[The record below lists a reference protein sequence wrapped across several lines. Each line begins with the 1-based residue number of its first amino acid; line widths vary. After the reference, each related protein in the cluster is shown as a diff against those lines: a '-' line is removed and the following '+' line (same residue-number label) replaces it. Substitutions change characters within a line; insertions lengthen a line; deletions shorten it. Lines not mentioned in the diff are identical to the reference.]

1 MGEYADA
8 ELDYY
13 ATRNYG
19 VSIYGYND
27 KRANITR
34 KRDHNNMADFT
45 TVFVKGELFWAK
57 IVGKPV
63 PNYEKDGRE
72 WTVDF
77 VPEDTSFLKEHGL
90 LDRLKEAREPITGN
104 FLRLKKPELDS
115 EGNKNEPIKIV
126 DANNQPWDGSKIGNG
141 SRVDVKLTIADWGR
155 GKKKSIWIK
164 VIRVTEHIPFEVD
177 EFAGMGEPAANKAK
191 AAPKKAAKPLAEL
204 DDISDE
210 ISF

>member
-1 MGEYADA
+1 MAEYATEFA
-8 ELDYY
+8 S
-13 ATRNYG
+13 G
-19 VSIYGYND
+19 
-27 KRANITR
+27 
-34 KRDHNNMADFT
+34 
-45 TVFVKGELFWAK
+45 TVYWAK

-63 PNYEKDGRE
+63 DNYERTGRE

-77 VPEDTSFLKEHGL
+77 VPDDASFLKAHGL
-90 LDRLKEAREPITGN
+90 LDRLKEPKEPVSGP

-210 ISF
+210 VPF